1 MANLQTKTPPCLLL
15 GDREWTCSLV
25 SHQGYE
31 ITTFLALGDIADE
44 PRMVTERETKLDI
57 QPENES
63 LVHRPVR
70 LSVAASL
77 APDWRNTPQ
86 RLAGLTR
93 RMGTPMCGIWNNIF
107 LLTNPDMGEKS
118 CFMYSEETGNRSAS
132 GPIMPKVKHSH
143 PVHP

>member
-107 LLTNPDMGEKS
+107 LLTTITPQSQG
-118 CFMYSEETGNRSAS
+118 GNRAFWVGRTLS
-132 GPIMPKVKHSH
+132 GAGNTLLPFGST
-143 PVHP
+143 

>member
-107 LLTNPDMGEKS
+107 LLTTITPQSQG
-118 CFMYSEETGNRSAS
+118 GNLAFWVGRTLS
-132 GPIMPKVKHSH
+132 GAGNTLLPCGST
-143 PVHP
+143 

>member
-107 LLTNPDMGEKS
+107 LLTTITPQSQG
-118 CFMYSEETGNRSAS
+118 GNLAFWVGRTLS
-132 GPIMPKVKHSH
+132 GAGNTLLPFGST
-143 PVHP
+143 